1 MIKSF
6 ASKLAED
13 IYNGVNSRQSR
24 QFSPELHSKAQR
36 LLDQLNAITVVETLR
51 IPPSNRLE
59 KLKGNL
65 AGYFSLRINKQWRII
80 FRWHQFDA
88 YQVDIVDYH

>member
-59 KLKGNL
+59 PVQNL
-65 AGYFSLRINKQWRII
+65 ARLREKPLI
-80 FRWHQFDA
+80 FENRSAA
-88 YQVDIVDYH
+88 Y